1 MPTVR
6 GARAWILSSVAVAG
20 LAALTQAQ
28 SQFTDGMLARKRAF
42 AEQQLAAL
50 AQPFV
55 GVRSSAGATPGL
67 FPIRASG
74 VSTAPIVQA
83 ADAFL
88 ATLTAAQTVRTVFAA
103 DADEWRR
110 WSNVDNG
117 IYTRLGVSLREMSP
131 PQREAATALLRTS
144 LSAKGLALSQN
155 IMKTDQTLG
164 EINDDTLS
172 YDE

>member
-28 SQFTDGMLARKRAF
+28 SRVTDAMLARKKAF

-55 GVRSSAGATPGL
+55 GVHSTAGVTPGL

-88 ATLTAAQTVRTVFAA
+88 ATLTAGA
-103 DADEWRR
+103 DASAR
-110 WSNVDNG
+110 S
-117 IYTRLGVSLREMSP
+117 SP
-131 PQREAATALLRTS
+131 PTPTNGGAGPTSTTASTRVR
-144 LSAKGLALSQN
+144 A
-155 IMKTDQTLG
+155 
-164 EINDDTLS
+164 
-172 YDE
+172 